1 MNRTNRTIVILA
13 TFLVA
18 VSVGVGTAIAVTLFY
33 HHMPAVSVAQTMNPN
48 CDPPTASPATVT
60 IGSSGQITFSCPSTS
75 ASAIAVAGSSIT
87 AKPIFLDQGFRAP
100 YASLWIFRAG
110 GSVVTGNCSAR
121 TGAAQLQ
128 NNTFM
133 TLLTGDYNYCAEY
146 VDVGTTGLRPFICR
160 WEA

>member
-18 VSVGVGTAIAVTLFY
+18 VSVGIGTAIAVTLFY

-60 IGSSGQITFSCPSTS
+60 IGSSGQITFSCPS
-75 ASAIAVAGSSIT
+75 ASAITVAGSSIT
-87 AKPIFLDQGFRAP
+87 VKPIFLDQGFRAP
-100 YASLWIFRAG
+100 YASLWIFHAG

-121 TGAAQLQ
+121 TGAVQLQ
-128 NNTFM
+128 NNTFI
-133 TLLTGDYNYCAEY
+133 TLPTGDYNYCAEY
-146 VDVGTTGLRPFICR
+146 VAVGTAGLRSFVCR

>member
-1 MNRTNRTIVILA
+1 MNRRNRTIVALA

-60 IGSSGQITFSCPSTS
+60 IGSSGQITFSCPS
-75 ASAIAVAGSSIT
+75 ASAITVAGSSIT

-100 YASLWIFRAG
+100 YASLWIFHAG
-110 GSVVTGNCSAR
+110 GSVVTGNCSVR
-121 TGAAQLQ
+121 TGAVQLQ

-133 TLLTGDYNYCAEY
+133 TLSTGDYNYCAEY
-146 VDVGTTGLRPFICR
+146 VDVGTAGLRPFICR